1 MSANQQLLLGEGAGG
16 GIPNY
21 IEDVFST
28 YLYTG
33 NSAAQTITNGLDISG
48 TFAYDKIGTTEDMF
62 SGSIVPGTNDF
73 LYAKRVSSTVVR
85 FYRQGQYETELTGL
99 LDLSVVASCV
109 DSSGNAYF
117 LLRENSGGITY
128 SSVAKLPVN
137 GASVTWYRRITNPAT
152 TGASPTNITTD
163 GTSVFV
169 CGNTGDPYYEGFVVK
184 LNASDGTI
192 AWQKVA
198 SAAYGA
204 YFYAIC
210 TDSSGNVYVAGQ
222 CNQTGS
228 YSEGYIVKLNSS
240 GVQQNSTAFYA
251 QDIAIYD
258 IRVDASGNIYV
269 SGTSTSQEYFIR
281 KFNSSFTAQWH
292 NHYTVQLNG
301 ATSGNMGLSVGTNRI
316 CMSFEDNT
324 GLLTFILAF
333 DTSGTLQSSGVIP
346 GNHTGNGKVGVQ
358 FANGTHFLF
367 TKDGLYAFSD
377 TVLGTGTLPLVS
389 LPAIT
394 PLTRSFTAGSAAF
407 IGSSAITEASVTP
420 SMSKIGSYS
429 LTSVAYPQSVS
440 GGLVWMKSRD
450 AVPTNTNHNLVD
462 TVRGAGKPIY
472 TNGSGGQLTQ
482 ATLVAFN
489 TNGFRLGNFGPNE
502 STATYASWSFREQAK
517 FFDIVTYTGNGA
529 NRTIAHN
536 LGAVPGCIIVKRT
549 DTTANWQIYH
559 RSLANTEYL
568 VLNSI
573 AAKATGAT
581 RWNSTTP
588 TSSVFSVGTDA
599 SVNASGGTYVA
610 YIYAHDAGG
619 FGLSGSDNV
628 ISCGSYTG
636 NGSTTGPVVT
646 LGYEPQWLMVKR
658 TDDVESWNIAD
669 NMRGLWVGDT
679 STTSNS
685 PRLRAELASAE
696 QGSGWVIPTATGF
709 QLYGPNAAAGSY
721 NASGGTYIYIAIR
734 RGPMKVP
741 TVGTSVFS
749 VTARAG
755 TSANTSITSLAF
767 PPDLAFN
774 MSRNRGANGNYEV
787 DRLRGNSGILNTVV
801 TSAENYSNG
810 VFGLLQTGFNFDSSN
825 WLNGPYN
832 FVNWVFRRSPS
843 FFDMVCYTGT
853 GANTTQTH
861 NLGVV
866 PELMIVKG
874 RSGATAWQ
882 VYSSGIANTEYL
894 VLSAVS
900 AKTTGTTRWNST
912 TPTSSVFSLGTASE
926 VNTSTA
932 TYVAYLFATVAGVS
946 KVGSYT
952 GTATTLQV
960 NCGFTAGARF
970 VLIKRTD
977 STGDWYV
984 WDSARG
990 IIAGND
996 PYLLW
1001 NDSADEV
1008 TGTDYV
1014 DTYSAGFEISSTAP
1028 AAINASGG
1036 TFIFLAIA

>member
-1 MSANQQLLLGEGAGG
+1 MSADQQLLLGEGAGG
-16 GIPNY
+16 AAAVY
-21 IEDVFST
+21 IEDVFSP

-33 NSAAQTITNGLDISG
+33 NSAAQTITNNLNISG
-48 TFAYDKIGTTEDMF
+48 TFAYDKIGTTENML

-73 LYAKRVSSTVVR
+73 LYAKRVSGTVVR

-99 LDLSVVASCV
+99 LDPYVKASCV

-117 LLRENSGGITY
+117 LLNENSGGITY

-137 GASVTWYRRITNPAT
+137 GASVTWYRRITNPST
-152 TGASPTNITTD
+152 TGAAPTDITTD

-169 CGNTGDPYYEGFVVK
+169 CGNTFDPDYQAFIVK

-198 SAAYGA
+198 SATYGA
-204 YFYAIC
+204 YFYGVC
-210 TDSSGNVYVAGQ
+210 TDSSGNIYVAGY
-222 CNQTGS
+222 CSQTGS
-228 YSEGYIVKLNSS
+228 GEGYIVKLNSS
-240 GVQQNSTAFYA
+240 GVQQNSTAFYGV
-251 QDIAIYD
+251 DTAIFG
-258 IRVDASGNIYV
+258 IRVDSSGNIYV
-269 SGTSTSQEYFIR
+269 AGKDTAQQYFIR

-292 NHYTVQLNG
+292 NHYTVQANG
-301 ATSGNMGLSVGTNRI
+301 ATSENVTVSIGTNRV
-316 CMSFEDNT
+316 CMSFEDTT
-324 GLLTFILAF
+324 GALTFILAF
-333 DTSGTLQSSGVIP
+333 DTSGVLQSSGVIP
-346 GNHTGNGKVGVQ
+346 GTFNGLYSGGLW
-358 FANGTHFLF
+358 FENGTHFLF
-367 TKDGLYAFSD
+367 TSAGLYAFSD

-394 PLTRSFTAGSAAF
+394 PLARSFTAGSAAT
-407 IGSSAITEASVTP
+407 IIASAITEASVTP

-429 LTSVAYPQSVS
+429 LTSVAYPQSAS

-450 AVPTNTNHNLVD
+450 SVPTNTNHNLVD
-462 TVRGAGKPIY
+462 TVRGAGNPIY

-549 DTTANWQIYH
+549 DTTANWAVYH

-568 VLNSI
+568 VLNST

-581 RWNSTTP
+581 WWNSTTP

-628 ISCGSYTG
+628 ISCGTVTSD
-636 NGSTTGPVVT
+636 GSRDVAVE
-646 LGYEPQWLMVKR
+646 LGWEPQWVLFKR
-658 TDDVESWNIAD
+658 TNNLGAWNMTD
-669 NMRGLWVGDT
+669 SMRGLLAAVTGTDQPAART
-679 STTSNS
+679 
-685 PRLRAELASAE
+685 LASNTSDLENNNEAM
-696 QGSGWVIPTATGF
+696 GIYATGF
-709 QLYGPNAAAGSY
+709 REGRLGTAGD
-721 NASGGTYIYIAIR
+721 TYIYIAIR

-749 VTARAG
+749 PVAYTGNNAIRTITAGFPVDVELNMVRSSAAG
-755 TSANTSITSLAF
+755 HPLVARLTGGRDLATHSTDAEGTLYTSFLGFDNQTGLQFKDATGYSYYNSSANTYIAEMF
-767 PPDLAFN
+767 QRAPGF
-774 MSRNRGANGNYEV
+774 V
-787 DRLRGNSGILNTVV
+787 DV
-801 TSAENYSNG
+801 
-810 VFGLLQTGFNFDSSN
+810 
-825 WLNGPYN
+825 
-832 FVNWVFRRSPS
+832 
-843 FFDMVCYTGT
+843 VCYRGT

-861 NLGVV
+861 NLGSV

-874 RSGATAWQ
+874 RSDATAWQ
-882 VYSSGIANTEYL
+882 VYASGLANTEYL
-894 VLSAVS
+894 VLNTTA
-900 AKTTGTTRWNST
+900 AKATGATRWNST

-926 VNTSTA
+926 VNTSAA
-932 TYVAYLFATVAGVS
+932 TYIAYLFATCPGVS

-952 GTATTLQV
+952 GNGSSQTIA
-960 NCGFTAGARF
+960 CGFTAGSRF

-990 IIAGND
+990 IVAGND
-996 PYLLW
+996 PHLSL
-1001 NDSADEV
+1001 NTTDAEV
-1008 TGTDYV
+1008 TTDDSV
-1014 DTYSAGFEISSTAP
+1014 DTDNSGFIVNQVAATNVNVTSATY
-1028 AAINASGG
+1028 
-1036 TFIFLAIA
+1036 IFLAIA